1 MSEFMLEYICILS
14 ICHIIV
20 HCDVM
25 IYGGIVARL
34 FHSHSIL
41 VQNIVSKAICFV
53 LSISNALEFVTV
65 LIDGQNNIVW
75 RLGIGRMNGRNTV
88 MWHF

>member
-25 IYGGIVARL
+25 IYGNSGKTL
-34 FHSHSIL
+34 SSHSIL